1 MPMPRTRSGIRAQRR
16 LERRAAK
23 RKERR
28 TARPPLRIGRTPDV
42 GRESR
47 APQFGMPISPAV
59 VLLALVVLLGLLA
72 ACHFFQGRQHKD
84 HASRKGPDE

>member
-1 MPMPRTRSGIRAQRR
+1 MRVAARRGRRRS
-16 LERRAAK
+16 
-23 RKERR
+23 KEWR

-47 APQFGMPISPAV
+47 ALQFGMPIGPAL

-72 ACHFFQGRQHKD
+72 LCHFFQGREHKD
-84 HASRKGPDE
+84 HASRKGPGE